1 MPDRRNPALL
11 GSLLAVILSSAVVIA
26 PGLAQAATPETGPV
40 QRDHI
45 EVELVSE
52 LRSVQPGGDVRLGLR
67 MLPDPGWHTYW
78 VNPGDSGLA
87 TQLRWTAPEGVEISD
102 IAWPFPEHL
111 PIGHLV
117 NYGYEGE
124 HLLPVTVTLPADWP
138 VGEDLVLDLRADWLV
153 CEIECIPG
161 DAELRLNLPVGDAQ
175 PVLDERFA
183 DLFAWADAR
192 QPQAV
197 TWLARFN
204 TESRTLSVRV
214 DGADALEP
222 DGWQFFPANDNVVD
236 HAADAFVVV
245 DNGLIQVSQRLSTF
259 FSRAPEQLDFLLVHA
274 DSGQAWALSAEPGD
288 LSTAG
293 GLDGPEARPALALI
307 LLLALAGGVLLN
319 LMPCVFPVLS
329 IKAMSLVSGAGHDQ
343 RGHGLAYTAGV
354 VLSFGVLAGVLVAL
368 RAGGEA
374 LGWGFQLQSPWFV
387 GLLIYVFFAMGLAL
401 SGLFEFGTR
410 MMGVGQ
416 NLTER
421 GGLKGSFFTGVLAC
435 VVASP
440 CTAPFM
446 GTALGVAVLL
456 PWPQAMSVF
465 LALGLGLALPMLALS
480 WWPGLAQ
487 RMPKPG
493 PWMDTFKQAMAFP
506 LYLAAV
512 WLLWV
517 LARQTDPNGLALVLS
532 GMVALAFALWL
543 AGKRNR
549 SETAATAR
557 HVAVGLSLVFALAAL
572 ASAARFETEGSL
584 DSSASAW
591 WEPFAPDRLE
601 QLIADPE
608 QAVLVNMTADW
619 CVTCLVNERV
629 ALNTDAVREAM
640 AANNIVY
647 LKGDWTRRDPV
658 ITEYLARYERN
669 GVPLY
674 VLYPHNGGQPRV
686 LPQILTPGLVVQ
698 ALENL

>member
-1 MPDRRNPALL
+1 MPDQRYPTLL
-11 GSLLAVILSSAVVIA
+11 GLLFALILSSAA
-26 PGLAQAATPETGPV
+26 WASSGLAQASGPETGPV

-45 EVELVSE
+45 EVELISE
-52 LRSVQPGGDVRLGLR
+52 FSSVQPGGEVRLGLR
-67 MLPDPGWHTYW
+67 MLPDSGWHTYW

-87 TQLRWTAPEGVEISD
+87 TQFRWTVPEGVEVSD

-124 HLLPVTVTLPADWP
+124 HLLPVTVTLP
-138 VGEDLVLDLRADWLV
+138 EDLAAGDALVLDLRADWLV
-153 CEIECIPG
+153 CEIECVPG
-161 DAELRLNLPVGDAQ
+161 DADLRLSLPVS
-175 PVLDERFA
+175 DEPPPLNQRFT

-197 TWLARFN
+197 AWPARFN
-204 TESRTLSVRV
+204 TESRTLSVRI
-214 DGADALEP
+214 DSADALDAE
-222 DGWQFFPANDNVVD
+222 GWQFFPANDNVVD
-236 HAADAFVVV
+236 HAAEAFVVV
-245 DNGLIQVSQRLSTF
+245 DKGLIQVSQRLSTF
-259 FSRAPEQLDFLLVHA
+259 FARAPEQLDFLLVHT
-274 DSGQAWALSAEPGD
+274 DSGQAYALRAEPGD
-288 LSTAG
+288 LATIG
-293 GLDGPEARPALALI
+293 GLESADVRPALALI

-343 RGHGLAYTAGV
+343 RAHGLAYTAGV
-354 VLSFGVLAGVLVAL
+354 LLSFGVLAGVLLAL

-387 GLLIYVFFAMGLAL
+387 GLLIYVFFALGLAL
-401 SGLFEFGTR
+401 SGLFAFGTR
-410 MMGVGQ
+410 MMGAGQ

-456 PWPQAMSVF
+456 PWPQAMSTF

-480 WWPGLAQ
+480 WWPGLAR
-487 RMPKPG
+487 RMPRPG

-506 LYLAAV
+506 LYLATV

-517 LARQTDPNGLALVLS
+517 LARQTDPNGLALVMS

-557 HVAVGLSLVFALAAL
+557 HVAVGLSLLFTLAAL
-572 ASAARFETEGSL
+572 AAAARLESEGGL
-584 DSSASAW
+584 DKASAW
-591 WEPFAPDRLE
+591 WEPFSLDRLE
-601 QLIADPE
+601 QLVNDPE

-619 CVTCLVNERV
+619 CVTCLINERV
-629 ALNTDAVREAM
+629 ALNTDAVRDAM

>member
-1 MPDRRNPALL
+1 M
-11 GSLLAVILSSAVVIA
+11 
-26 PGLAQAATPETGPV
+26 
-40 QRDHI
+40 
-45 EVELVSE
+45 
-52 LRSVQPGGDVRLGLR
+52 
-67 MLPDPGWHTYW
+67 
-78 VNPGDSGLA
+78 
-87 TQLRWTAPEGVEISD
+87 
-102 IAWPFPEHL
+102 AWP
-111 PIGHLV
+111 
-117 NYGYEGE
+117 
-124 HLLPVTVTLPADWP
+124 
-138 VGEDLVLDLRADWLV
+138 
-153 CEIECIPG
+153 
-161 DAELRLNLPVGDAQ
+161 
-175 PVLDERFA
+175 
-183 DLFAWADAR
+183 
-192 QPQAV
+192 
-197 TWLARFN
+197 ARFS
-204 TESRTLSVRV
+204 TESRSLSVRI
-214 DGADALEP
+214 DTSEP
-222 DGWQFFPANDNVVD
+222 LPTDGWQFFPANENLVD
-236 HAADAFVVV
+236 HAAEAFVVV
-245 DNGLIQVSQRLSTF
+245 DEGLVQVSQRLSRF
-259 FSRAPEQLDFLLVHA
+259 FTGSPPQLQFLLVHG
-274 DSGQAWALSAEPGD
+274 DSGRAYALSAAPGD
-288 LSTAG
+288 LAPTGAIEVA
-293 GLDGPEARPALALI
+293 DARPGLALI

-329 IKAMSLVSGAGHDQ
+329 IKAMSLVTGAGHDQ
-343 RGHGLAYTAGV
+343 RAHGLAYTAGV
-354 VLSFGVLAGVLVAL
+354 VLSFAVLAGVLLVL

-416 NLTER
+416 DLAER

-480 WWPGLAQ
+480 WWPGLG
-487 RMPKPG
+487 RILPRPG
-493 PWMDTFKQAMAFP
+493 PWMETFKQAMAFP

-517 LARQTDPNGLALVLS
+517 LARQTDPNGLALVLT

-543 AGKRNR
+543 AGRRNR
-549 SETAATAR
+549 SETLATAR
-557 HVAVGLSLVFALAAL
+557 HVAVGLSVIFALAAL
-572 ASAARFETEGSL
+572 GTAARFEAQAPSDGL
-584 DSSASAW
+584 AANG
-591 WEPFAPDRLE
+591 WEPFSPERLE
-601 QLIADPE
+601 HLIADPE

-629 ALNTDAVREAM
+629 ALNTEPVRQALVS
-640 AANNIVY
+640 NNIIY

-674 VLYPHNGGQPRV
+674 VVYPRNGGQPRV

-698 ALENL
+698 ALEAL

>member
-1 MPDRRNPALL
+1 MPDHRSAPRLL
-11 GSLLAVILSSAVVIA
+11 TVLLALFLSSPIWGG
-26 PGLAQAATPETGPV
+26 PQIGPV

-45 EVELVSE
+45 EVELVAE
-52 LRSVQPGGDVRLGLR
+52 QQWVQPGGELRVGLR

-78 VNPGDSGLA
+78 INPGDSGLP
-87 TQLRWTAPEGVEISD
+87 TRLQWTAPDGVETSD
-102 IAWPFPEHL
+102 IAWPYPERL

-124 HLLPVTVTLPADWP
+124 HLLPVSVALPSELVPGNAF
-138 VGEDLVLDLRADWLV
+138 VLDLSADWLV
-153 CEIECIPG
+153 CEVECIPG
-161 DAELRLNLPVGDAQ
+161 NAELRLELPVRST
-175 PVLDERFA
+175 PPEPEPRFSA
-183 DLFAWADAR
+183 LFEWADAR
-192 QPQAV
+192 QPQSVNWPAM
-197 TWLARFN
+197 FS

-214 DGADALEP
+214 DGADAPEP
-222 DGWQFFPANDNVVD
+222 EGWEFFPANDNVVD
-236 HAADAFVVV
+236 HAAEAFVVV
-245 DNGLIQVSQRLSTF
+245 DNGLVQVSQRLSTF

-274 DSGQAWALSAEPGD
+274 DSGTAYRLSAEPGD
-288 LSTAG
+288 LATAG
-293 GLDGPEARPALALI
+293 AAESLESPPALVLI
-307 LLLALAGGVLLN
+307 LLLALAGGALLN
-319 LMPCVFPVLS
+319 LMPCVSPVLS
-329 IKAMSLVSGAGHDQ
+329 IKAMSLVSGAGQDQ

-354 VLSFGVLAGVLVAL
+354 VLSFAVLAAVLLAL

-480 WWPGLAQ
+480 WWPGLAR

-517 LARQTDPNGLALVLS
+517 LARQTDPNGLALVLT

-543 AGKRNR
+543 AGKRNQ

-557 HVAVGLSLVFALAAL
+557 HVAVGLSVIFALAAL
-572 ASAARFETEGSL
+572 GSAARFEAQPSVDGL
-584 DSSASAW
+584 AGGP
-591 WEPFAPDRLE
+591 WETFSPERLE
-601 QLIADPE
+601 ELINDPG

-629 ALNTDAVREAM
+629 ALNTDAVRQAM
-640 AANNIVY
+640 ADHGVVY
-647 LKGDWTRRDPV
+647 LKGDWTRRDPL
-658 ITEYLARYERN
+658 ITEYLARYDRN

-674 VLYPHNGGQPRV
+674 VLYPRNGGEPRV

-698 ALENL
+698 AMENL